1 VAVHWKPRSL
11 SAPWRMEEREKD
23 MDEDS
28 KRRLWAVLQTP
39 PGLPG
44 TSTDREREQSLWIL
58 GGTLV
63 ACLRPSGPSPPPKDA
78 RFGRLACL
86 CRPGLVHSVPPV
98 QCQPL
103 EFPAYELSEV
113 WLRCCLYPG
122 RHICADGPAHDL
134 ASRGRSRHSFYSHP
148 QSVIHFFSFRPRS
161 SSSSSSSSRT
171 PVRCNQ
177 QTRRKSPVSLS

>member
-39 PGLPG
+39 GPPG

-122 RHICADGPAHDL
+122 RHICADGPALDL
-134 ASRGRSRHSFYSHP
+134 ASGGQISTFVLFPSSVGHSLR
-148 QSVIHFFSFRPRS
+148 FFPLMQQQQQQQQQDT
-161 SSSSSSSSRT
+161 RT
-171 PVRCNQ
+171 
-177 QTRRKSPVSLS
+177 L